1 MTTLAPEAPPT
12 ARTGMTRVGIGL
24 LVGTVAWSTPFT
36 AATAVLLPARIAEI
50 APDDKVRLLA
60 VLTAVAAL
68 VALPSNVLLGALSDR
83 TRSRFGSRT
92 PWVVGGAAAVAL
104 LMVPLSHADSYLS
117 ILGWWCLVVACLN
130 GPTAALNAVLPDR
143 VPVSRRATV
152 SALVGLGILLGA
164 AIGSVLGAVFLGNP
178 ARGFQVVGV
187 LSVILAVASVLIAP
201 DHPTPP
207 QTDAA
212 RRRPGAADLAAM
224 FALPRQAPDFYWALA
239 GRLALVLG
247 YFMING
253 YQLYILTDHVGLSDE
268 RAARVLGTNAL
279 LFLGAAILGTVAA
292 GPLSDRLQRRKAF
305 VIGASLLSMVAVSF
319 PLFSATTGAM
329 YAFAVVGGVAFGAYF
344 SVDSALMSEVL
355 PSGDA
360 RARDLAVLN
369 TANTGGQALAPAASS
384 LLVALGLGFGPVF
397 IGSLVVCALGAAL
410 IIPIRS
416 VR

>member
-1 MTTLAPEAPPT
+1 
-12 ARTGMTRVGIGL
+12 
-24 LVGTVAWSTPFT
+24 
-36 AATAVLLPARIAEI
+36 
-50 APDDKVRLLA
+50 
-60 VLTAVAAL
+60 
-68 VALPSNVLLGALSDR
+68 
-83 TRSRFGSRT
+83 
-92 PWVVGGAAAVAL
+92 
-104 LMVPLSHADSYLS
+104 
-117 ILGWWCLVVACLN
+117 
-130 GPTAALNAVLPDR
+130 
-143 VPVSRRATV
+143 
-152 SALVGLGILLGA
+152 
-164 AIGSVLGAVFLGNP
+164 
-178 ARGFQVVGV
+178 
-187 LSVILAVASVLIAP
+187 
-201 DHPTPP
+201 
-207 QTDAA
+207 
-212 RRRPGAADLAAM
+212 M

-247 YFMING
+247 YFMVNG
-253 YQLYILTDHVGLSDE
+253 YQLYILTDHVGLTDE

-279 LFLGAAILGTVAA
+279 LFLTTAILGTVVA

-319 PLFSATTGAM
+319 PLFSATTGGM

-355 PSGDA
+355 PSNDA

-410 IIPIRS
+410 IVPIRS